1 MRTAFSRALFT
12 LSLVAAFAGAVAP
25 AEAAKTDPK
34 QTQTRKTSL
43 KPVSVKQGALA
54 PQAAAKIPDRP
65 PNCTKEQFSHSVRAD
80 LVFDLKTG
88 TVISSNIPAEKHETT
103 VIHPAS
109 LSKLESIKEI
119 IQRIRAGLWN
129 RFDKFTVKL
138 PYPHKPVEMN
148 LPEVVLSSANP
159 SLNVIDSIADQNFM
173 DGIAKNLKAIGA
185 THSTYVSATGLPVS
199 ERVRKEQVTTLA
211 DIARSVRDFELN
223 YATPEVSR
231 DVLGLD
237 RFTGIWK
244 LSIAGIHRNTHTI
257 KILEDAKGDGT
268 KPYPGVT
275 SGKSGY
281 TCEFGFGSYVR
292 YEGTGRPFIIFTSGH
307 VLPVLRDNHT
317 ISLIE
322 SSKAAFSAFVE
333 PPIRVI
339 EAGRIAPLPGKGM
352 MTVQALEPLR

>member
-1 MRTAFSRALFT
+1 MRTAFFK
-12 LSLVAAFAGAVAP
+12 AASAVALGFVFAVTAAP
-25 AEAAKTDPK
+25 ASAAPTPAK
-34 QTQTRKTSL
+34 QRQVAKTSL
-43 KPVSVKQGALA
+43 KPVSLR
-54 PQAAAKIPDRP
+54 PQATAAKIPDRP
-65 PNCTKEQFSHSVRAD
+65 ASCTKEQFSHSVRAD
-80 LVFDLKTG
+80 LVFDLRTG

-119 IQRIRAGLWN
+119 VQRIRAGFWN
-129 RFDKFTVKL
+129 RFDKFVVKL
-138 PYPHKPVEMN
+138 PQPHKPVEMT
-148 LPEVVLSSANP
+148 LPEVVLASANP
-159 SLNVIDSIADQNFM
+159 SLNVIDSIADQPFM
-173 DGIAKNLKAIGA
+173 EGIGKNLKAIGA
-185 THSTYVSATGLPVS
+185 MHTNYVSATGLPVS

-231 DVLGLD
+231 DVLGLE
-237 RFTGIWK
+237 RFTGVWK

-257 KILEDAKGDGT
+257 KILEDAKGEGA

-292 YEGTGRPFIIFTSGH
+292 YETNGRPFIVFTSGH
-307 VLPVLRDNHT
+307 VTAPLRDAHT
-317 ISLIE
+317 INLIE
-322 SSKAAFSAFVE
+322 SSKAAFGAFTE
-333 PPIRVI
+333 PPLRVTEMETI
-339 EAGRIAPLPGKGM
+339 PPLQPRGM

>member
-1 MRTAFSRALFT
+1 MLTAFSRLFSPLT
-12 LSLVAAFAGAVAP
+12 LAIAFAFAAAP
-25 AEAAKTDPK
+25 AEGAEAQAGQK
-34 QTQTRKTSL
+34 QAVVKSGL
-43 KPVSVKQGALA
+43 KPVSLKQA
-54 PQAAAKIPDRP
+54 AAAKIPDRP

-80 LVFDLKTG
+80 IVFDLRTG
-88 TVISSNIPAEKHETT
+88 AVITSNIPADKHETT

-119 IQRIRAGLWN
+119 VQRIRAGFWN
-129 RFDKFTVKL
+129 RTEKFTVKL
-138 PYPHKPVEMN
+138 PQPYKPVQMN
-148 LPEVVLSSANP
+148 LPEIVLASANP
-159 SLNVIDSIADQNFM
+159 SLNVIDSIADQPFM

-185 THSTYVSATGLPVS
+185 VHSTYVSATGLPVS

-211 DIARSVRDFELN
+211 DLARSVRDFELN

-257 KILEDAKGDGT
+257 KILEDAKGEGA
-268 KPYPGVT
+268 KPYPGIT

-292 YEGTGRPFIIFTSGH
+292 YEASGRPFIVFTSGH
-307 VLPVLRDNHT
+307 VSPVLRDAHT

-322 SSKAAFSAFVE
+322 SSKAAFSGFVE
-333 PPIRVI
+333 QPLRAI
-339 EAGRIAPLPGKGM
+339 EAERIAPLPGKGM